1 MILVVVLSTST
12 WGYFRGHGF
21 YLLFDEVELPVT
33 LLHPPCYES
42 SDVCCG
48 SVSLAFPSSSIGWVY
63 LLISVSHSLLF
74 DACRWE
80 LEMCGKRGM
89 I

>member
-12 WGYFRGHGF
+12 WGYLIGHGF
-21 YLLFDEVELPVT
+21 YPLFDEVKLPVT

-42 SDVCCG
+42 SDMCCG
-48 SVSLAFPSSSIGWVY
+48 SVSLAFPSSINGWVY

-80 LEMCGKRGM
+80 VEMCGKRGM